1 MTGKNNDE
9 EKQLLRDY
17 DEVAKRVKRELV
29 SRLGE
34 KAESV
39 LHESREEYRKII
51 PHIPSAGG
59 REPFTRFLTS
69 TGQYLALYRVLKTH
83 GFTSKEAGGLLYS
96 LTSRLLESYPGF
108 LVRFLAPNIFSKDY
122 IEKVRIRAGESQRR
136 SFGGYVFNYV
146 EGTPDFDYG
155 VDYTECGVH
164 RFLLEMG
171 APELTPYVCAMD
183 VLSSDRLGWGL
194 RRTMTIA
201 GGGHVC
207 DFRFRKDGVT
217 DVSSSVIERE

>member
-1 MTGKNNDE
+1 VTGKNNDK
-9 EKQLLRDY
+9 EKQLLKDFN
-17 DEVAKRVKRELV
+17 DVAKRLKRELE
-29 SRLGE
+29 SKLGDKSE
-34 KAESV
+34 LVFREV
-39 LHESREEYRKII
+39 HEEYKKII

-59 REPFTRFLTS
+59 HEPFTRFLIS

-83 GFTSKEAGGLLYS
+83 GFTSKEAGELLYS
-96 LTSRLLESYPGF
+96 LTDKLLESYPGF
-108 LVRFLAPNIFSKDY
+108 LIRFLTPNIFSKDY

-146 EGTPDFDYG
+146 DGTTDFDYG
-155 VDYTECGVH
+155 IDYTECGVY

-171 APELTPYVCAMD
+171 APELAPYVCAMD
-183 VLSSDRLGWGL
+183 ILNSDRLGWGL

-201 GGGHVC
+201 DGGHVC
-207 DFRFRKDGVT
+207 DFRFRKGKET

>member
-1 MTGKNNDE
+1 MTGKNNDK

-17 DEVAKRVKRELV
+17 NKVTKRVKKELV
-29 SRLGE
+29 SKLGD
-34 KAESV
+34 KAEFV
-39 LHESREEYRKII
+39 LHESREEYQKII

-59 REPFTRFLTS
+59 HEPFTRFLIS
-69 TGQYLALYRVLKTH
+69 TGQYLALYRVLKRH
-83 GFTSKEAGGLLYS
+83 GFTSKEAGELLYS
-96 LTSRLLESYPGF
+96 LTSKLLESYPGF
-108 LVRFLAPNIFSKDY
+108 LIRFLTPNIFSKDY
-122 IEKVRIRAGESQRR
+122 LEKVRIGAGESQRR

-201 GGGHVC
+201 DGGHVC
-207 DFRFRKDGVT
+207 DFRFRKGKET